1 MSISEAGLV
10 KIDPEQEIKETEMF
24 IGVKVGTQ
32 TIKTEKFKMEVFDC
46 NNHLVFASKSDHQI
60 NAAENKVFPALTSND
75 RPEDCVVSAYDATG
89 LNEVITMEK
98 ETGIV
103 TINTAKEME
112 KTEVQISTTVGTQT
126 ISTPKL
132 QFEVYD
138 CSTAMVFADSP
149 RYQVN
154 SKVNTW
160 NIFGSNS
167 RPKSCGTYTMTFV
180 ENPSPNSIKKGKQ
193 RGQIVLDVSKEMVK
207 TSLKVEINVGIQKLT
222 HTFVDM
228 EVFDCIKVL
237 EFPKLDLKKGYR
249 YQIEK
254 KNTRLFSLDGG
265 FKSGSDDCVISSYS
279 LTNKAKGISMDT
291 SSGLIRF
298 GYQKNI
304 PKTTT

>member
-1 MSISEAGLV
+1 
-10 KIDPEQEIKETEMF
+10 
-24 IGVKVGTQ
+24 
-32 TIKTEKFKMEVFDC
+32 
-46 NNHLVFASKSDHQI
+46 
-60 NAAENKVFPALTSND
+60 
-75 RPEDCVVSAYDATG
+75 
-89 LNEVITMEK
+89 
-98 ETGIV
+98 
-103 TINTAKEME
+103 
-112 KTEVQISTTVGTQT
+112 
-126 ISTPKL
+126 
-132 QFEVYD
+132 
-138 CSTAMVFADSP
+138 
-149 RYQVN
+149 
-154 SKVNTW
+154 
-160 NIFGSNS
+160 
-167 RPKSCGTYTMTFV
+167 
-180 ENPSPNSIKKGKQ
+180 
-193 RGQIVLDVSKEMVK
+193 MVK

-228 EVFDCIKVL
+228 EVFDCIKVV